1 MEQTHED
8 DRQKLV
14 AIARKHHI
22 AYVAI
27 FGSFA
32 RGDARSDSDV
42 DLYVRFGRNAGLFEM
57 LGIKHEMEDAL
68 GRPVDLIAEE
78 LVETYSFVREGM
90 AQDLT
95 VLYDVSGSHVTT
107 Q

>member
-1 MEQTHED
+1 MEETHQDE
-8 DRQKLV
+8 RQKLV
-14 AIARKHHI
+14 AIAQRHHI

-32 RGDARSDSDV
+32 RGDARADSDV
-42 DLYVRFGRNAGLFEM
+42 DLYIRFGRDAGLFEM

-68 GRPVDLIAEE
+68 GRTVDLIAEE

-90 AQDLT
+90 AKDLT
-95 VLYDVSGSHVTT
+95 VLYDVSGSHVPA